1 MKTAYFERNKRFF
14 CICSEFSA
22 VISTIITKNEKRKI
36 HQSLGIRLESQGF
49 FILFSGGCIKH
60 GVSFAFWGWG
70 WRDAYEIVE
79 TIPKDLAARGNDE
92 SAGEA
97 MVNTD
102 IQ

>member
-1 MKTAYFERNKRFF
+1 M
-14 CICSEFSA
+14 
-22 VISTIITKNEKRKI
+22 